1 MTKFAFY
8 KFLEEFNLLANMIM
22 NEFKIEELKKIF
34 QNKKTSQLNSTV
46 LRESAVLIIIY
57 PFDTKTFS
65 LILTKRNSK
74 LKKHSG
80 EISFP
85 GGRFDAE
92 TDKDKIQTALRESFE
107 EIGSNPE
114 DIEVIGVMEDIFT
127 LTGYGITPVVALAKK
142 KIKFEQSVD
151 EVQKI
156 MVIPIEFFLDPN
168 VFSET
173 TVNYG
178 DEKAPIYNFNYTDS
192 EGQNHSIWGAT
203 AHIIM
208 DFLKSVYNYNPSKMN
223 LKRPGK
229 EKIEAILE
237 GAKK

>member
-1 MTKFAFY
+1 MKMQ
-8 KFLEEFNLLANMIM
+8 EFD
-22 NEFKIEELKKIF
+22 IEELKKIF
-34 QNKKTSQLNSTV
+34 QNKNSFHLNSSV
-46 LRESAVLIIIY
+46 LKESAVLIIIY

-85 GGRFDAE
+85 GGRFDVE
-92 TDKDKIQTALRESFE
+92 KDKDKIQTALRESFE
-107 EIGSNPE
+107 EIGSKPE
-114 DIEVIGVMEDIFT
+114 SLEVIGVMEDIFT
-127 LTGYGITPVVALAKK
+127 LTGYSITPIVAIARD
-142 KIKFEQSVD
+142 KINFMQSD
-151 EVQKI
+151 AEVQKI
-156 MVIPIEFFLDPN
+156 MVIPIEFFLDPS

-192 EGQNHSIWGAT
+192 EGQKHSIWGAT

-208 DFLKSVYNYNPSKMN
+208 DLLKSVYNYNPSKLN
-223 LKRPGK
+223 LKRPGR
-229 EKIEAILE
+229 EKIEAILN
-237 GAKK
+237 GSKK